1 MAEQSLAYRA
11 ILAVVAAGALAAVAF
26 GGYGLY
32 TVLTGGTTD
41 GSVAVDVLGEYDCG
55 GFDGDPEVLHNSS
68 YGVDRTLLSGSVI
81 DSFEPSDTGD
91 GLRLEFAVEG
101 GVLGSSAA
109 RPDGTA
115 LPVSQPEGEN
125 RVLVDLPDRSP
136 VRVWID
142 SVSEEATVTRTQLDV
157 CPP

>member
-1 MAEQSLAYRA
+1 MAERSLAYRA
-11 ILAVVAAGALAAVAF
+11 ILAVLAVGALAAAVF
-26 GGYGLY
+26 GAYGLY

-41 GSVAVDVLGEYDCG
+41 GSVTVDVLGEYDCEEFG
-55 GFDGDPEVLHNSS
+55 GDPEVAHNSS

-81 DSFEPSDTGD
+81 DSFEASDTED
-91 GLRLEFAVEG
+91 GLRLEFAVDG
-101 GVLGSSAA
+101 GVLGASAA
-109 RPDGTA
+109 RPDGTE
-115 LPVSQPEGEN
+115 LPVSQLEDEN
-125 RVLVDLPDRSP
+125 RVVVELPDRSP